1 MSKNSTPINNTY
13 NTMQSEKD
21 QFRTYLKKSGIIDAL
36 TKVLVAVYEDQ
47 EKPKDSVEFLKKHLG
62 PVIGVDIEALEKENA
77 ELKAKIEQLS
87 KQQAD

>member
-1 MSKNSTPINNTY
+1 LL
-13 NTMQSEKD
+13 
-21 QFRTYLKKSGIIDAL
+21 R
-36 TKVLVAVYEDQ
+36 
-47 EKPKDSVEFLKKHLG
+47 FLKKHLG